1 MPGESDWA
9 QRMTWDKKGC
19 VWSHDTASGRLGV
32 PSSSCPQLEGATR
45 CEVVL
50 GHYNPVTIFGR
61 RSLSMF
67 LVFEY
72 RKYLLGGLSRKR
84 AQTG

>member
-1 MPGESDWA
+1 
-9 QRMTWDKKGC
+9 MTP
-19 VWSHDTASGRLGV
+19 TAPLLIAALNWKEPHV
-32 PSSSCPQLEGATR
+32 V
-45 CEVVL
+45 EVAL

-72 RKYLLGGLSRKR
+72 RKYLLGGLSRRR